1 MRVAGIAI
9 AGALGAL
16 ARYGIARAAGTTRN
30 FPWPT
35 LAINV
40 IGCFALGVLAALAV
54 RGRVSDTAAVVMGT
68 GFLGAFTTFSTFG
81 VETWTLLRT
90 ERPGAAAAYVLASV
104 LVGVGAAALGWGAA
118 GLAGG
123 TTIG

>member
-1 MRVAGIAI
+1 MAV

-16 ARYGIARAAGTTRN
+16 ARYGIARAAGTRD

-40 IGCFALGVLAALAV
+40 AGCFALGLLAALVV
-54 RGRVSDTAAVVMGT
+54 RDRVSDTTAVVLGT

-90 ERPGAAAAYVLASV
+90 DRPGAAVAYVLASV
-104 LVGVGAAALGWGAA
+104 LAGVGAAAIGWASAGAA
-118 GLAGG
+118 
-123 TTIG
+123 IG